1 MFEDSL
7 SELPEETTKKEERG
21 DVKEGEVEEAK
32 EELGISDGVF
42 IFEQQGEQTA
52 SNMEEKQ
59 SYVIGE
65 GMEETTEIGVSGSL
79 DQVDLEDFQPLEG
92 KEFDNAEEE
101 IKEGENEENRD
112 EKSKEEINREEAV
125 VEERSIFRR
134 MAPVYAKKSKMS
146 LPAKLSSSTIEP
158 IKLSS
163 SAYQPPKSSTSTRPS
178 PMRRRRR
185 LRSFSSLN
193 TILLPSEEPAET
205 AKKKSP
211 FKSASFAQMD
221 KKKSPNKVVSFAEV
235 YKVDKVQTRHQEQ
248 LAIKEVQKG
257 RSKVPQLGL
266 ISGRAGRGKRGLDV
280 QGRQVEKTKKAK
292 IVE

>member
-7 SELPEETTKKEERG
+7 SELPEETTKKEESG
-21 DVKEGEVEEAK
+21 DVKEGEAEEAK

-42 IFEQQGEQTA
+42 ISQQQGEQTA
-52 SNMEEKQ
+52 SNMEEKK

-79 DQVDLEDFQPLEG
+79 DQVVLEDIQPLEG
-92 KEFDNAEEE
+92 KEFYNAEEE
-101 IKEGENEENRD
+101 NKEVEKEENGKK
-112 EKSKEEINREEAV
+112 KSKEEINEEEAV
-125 VEERSIFRR
+125 VKERSIFRR
-134 MAPVYAKKSKMS
+134 MAPVYAKKSKIS

-163 SAYQPPKSSTSTRPS
+163 SAHQPPKSSTSTRPS

-185 LRSFSSLN
+185 LHSLGSLN

-211 FKSASFAQMD
+211 FKSASFAQRD

-235 YKVDKVQTRHQEQ
+235 YEGVKVQTRHQEQ
-248 LAIKEVQKG
+248 LAIKEVQEG

-292 IVE
+292 ILE

>member
-7 SELPEETTKKEERG
+7 SELPEETTKKEESG

-42 IFEQQGEQTA
+42 ISQQQGEQTA

-59 SYVIGE
+59 SHDIGE

-79 DQVDLEDFQPLEG
+79 DQVVLEDFQSLEG
-92 KEFDNAEEE
+92 KEFDNAEGE
-101 IKEGENEENRD
+101 IKEVEKEENRE
-112 EKSKEEINREEAV
+112 EKSKEEINGEEAV
-125 VEERSIFRR
+125 VKERSIFRR
-134 MAPVYAKKSKMS
+134 MAPVYAKESKMS

-158 IKLSS
+158 IKLPS
-163 SAYQPPKSSTSTRPS
+163 SAYQPPKSSKSTRPN

-185 LRSFSSLN
+185 LRSFGSLN

-221 KKKSPNKVVSFAEV
+221 KKKSPNKVVSFSEV
-235 YKVDKVQTRHQEQ
+235 HKVDKVQTRHQEQ
-248 LAIKEVQKG
+248 LAIKEVQEG

-266 ISGRAGRGKRGLDV
+266 ISGRARRG
-280 QGRQVEKTKKAK
+280 TP
-292 IVE
+292 IPTY

>member
-1 MFEDSL
+1 
-7 SELPEETTKKEERG
+7 
-21 DVKEGEVEEAK
+21 
-32 EELGISDGVF
+32 
-42 IFEQQGEQTA
+42 
-52 SNMEEKQ
+52 MEEKQ
-59 SYVIGE
+59 SHDIGE
-65 GMEETTEIGVSGSL
+65 GMEETIEIGVSGSL
-79 DQVDLEDFQPLEG
+79 DQVDMEDFQLLEG

-101 IKEGENEENRD
+101 NKEGENEENRD
-112 EKSKEEINREEAV
+112 EKSKEEINGEEAV

-163 SAYQPPKSSTSTRPS
+163 SATGSQPPKSSTSTRPS

-185 LRSFSSLN
+185 LRSFGSLN
-193 TILLPSEEPAET
+193 SILLPSEGPAET

-235 YKVDKVQTRHQEQ
+235 YEVDKVQTRHQEQ

-292 IVE
+292 ILE